1 MSMIPLPETPLAA
14 AASRTRSSVLS
25 WSATAVSMTLLA
37 TACGLALAYVI
48 DRNFVPPVPVAS
60 AEIPKLPVLNPE
72 YTDRALHVA
81 AKPMVTNLGAPA
93 GTWIRL
99 EGSFV
104 MNGLEP
110 LAAERLIAEVQ
121 QDMLGYLRTTTL
133 SQLEGASGL
142 LHLREDLND
151 IAKVHS
157 AGHVTKFILE
167 TMVVQ

>member
-1 MSMIPLPETPLAA
+1 MSMISLPDTARATAPTRA
-14 AASRTRSSVLS
+14 RSSVLS
-25 WSATAVSMTLLA
+25 WSATAVSMTALA
-37 TACGLALAYVI
+37 TLCGLALAFAI
-48 DRNFVPPVPVAS
+48 DRNFVPPAPVAD
-60 AEIPKLPVLNPE
+60 AEAPKLPVLNPE

-81 AKPMVTNLGAPA
+81 AKPMVTNLGAPG

-104 MNGLEP
+104 MTGLEP
-110 LAAERLIAEVQ
+110 LAAERLAAEVQ
-121 QDMLGYLRTTTL
+121 QDMLGYLRTTSL
-133 SQLEGASGL
+133 AQLEGASGL

-157 AGHVTKFILE
+157 GGHVTKFILE